1 MTRRYHRQWH
11 QQHGKNA
18 ARMRLEEVTD
28 ERGQLR
34 ASPPSTARLL
44 GSPGY
49 IYADAAKTA
58 WRWLFAT
65 AGRRPARA
73 THHEHRMRY
82 LAAYLRRTASLSRGT
97 RSPFPADLVDFVH
110 DHVRRRARVVNMTAG
125 RFVAVNA
132 LVAVL
137 LAASAYDIATG
148 REHWPFSPYPMFSSV
163 ERSWTL
169 DSLLLT
175 GVAADSSGREFPF
188 TWNGDRLRVTRPDKV
203 ERDVKRP
210 CVDTVT
216 GEEEPIAVSAFR
228 TTNHY
233 SLKPF
238 TGSASRLTAPA
249 TTRVTYEVFGT
260 CKVSPQ
266 DDVLGTYEWVM
277 TRKD

>member
-1 MTRRYHRQWH
+1 MAWEE
-11 QQHGKNA
+11 
-18 ARMRLEEVTD
+18 AR
-28 ERGQLR
+28 
-34 ASPPSTARLL
+34 
-44 GSPGY
+44 GS
-49 IYADAAKTA
+49 
-58 WRWLFAT
+58 
-65 AGRRPARA
+65 
-73 THHEHRMRY
+73 
-82 LAAYLRRTASLSRGT
+82 S
-97 RSPFPADLVDFVH
+97 
-110 DHVRRRARVVNMTAG
+110 RVVVAAAHQVAHADDAKSRVDEASRLPTKSLRPRVLTAVG
-125 RFVAVNA
+125 VGVALLV

-137 LAASAYDIATG
+137 ALRGGDDADPDRVALVDDEATPSAAPSEPTPAEVLAESQPSGDWKLVIFDRTVVQRDG
-148 REHWPFSPYPMFSSV
+148 TTRKLNTKGDSV
-163 ERSWTL
+163 TWTFPAVACS
-169 DSLLLT
+169 DSQCSGT
-175 GVAADSSGREFPF
+175 ITSSSGREFPF